1 MPLIKSSS
9 NEARS
14 ENIREMI
21 KAGHPPKQA
30 EAAAY
35 HNQREAQRHGYHERQ
50 AELNDHERHKYKI
63 GK

>member
-1 MPLIKSSS
+1 MPLNKSGS

-14 ENIREMI
+14 ENISEMI
-21 KAGHPPKQA
+21 KAGHPPAQA

-50 AELNDHERHKYKI
+50 AEMVAHEKHKYKQ
-63 GK
+63 GS